1 MKVMYVVKVF
11 AVWGG
16 LERVWTDKMNALSEQ
31 PGYEVCL
38 ITTDQG
44 DHQVPY
50 PLSCKVRHIDLGVRF
65 VRQYHYGFLRRLWVR
80 WRLTR
85 LFRDRLE
92 ALLRVEAPD
101 VLITTAS
108 EFAKL
113 LVSSKGDIP
122 LVVESHGLFSRPVHM
137 QRMTWMKRLQT
148 FFLRRAI
155 ARAEAVVAL
164 TRQDARQWETLN
176 PHSLAIPN
184 LVRLSDGDSYS
195 TCQNRR
201 VIFVGR
207 PDAQKGFQYLREI
220 WEKVSLRH
228 PDWQLHIY
236 GEGLERAENRC
247 LAPQGEN
254 VIVHPQTDDI
264 LTCYQDSSVL
274 ILTSVYEPF
283 GLVMPEAMSCGIPVV
298 AFNCPYGPAEVIT
311 DGKDGFL
318 VDCFDTDAFADRLGT
333 LMDDEKLRIRMGQAG
348 VASAQRYSRQQILP
362 RWMSLFEKL
371 QKNR

>member
-38 ITTDQG
+38 VTTDQG

-50 PLSCKVRHIDLGVRF
+50 PLSSKVRHIDLGVRF
-65 VRQYHYGFLRRLWVR
+65 VRQYRYSLLRRLWMR
-80 WRLTR
+80 WRLER

-92 ALLRVEAPD
+92 ALLQVEAPD

-113 LVSSKGDIP
+113 LISSKGDIP

-137 QRMTWMKRLQT
+137 QRMTWMKRIQT
-148 FFLRRAI
+148 YFLRRAI

-164 TRQDARQWETLN
+164 TRQDVLQWETLN
-176 PHSLAIPN
+176 PHSLAISN

-207 PDAQKGFQYLREI
+207 ADAQKGFQYLREI
-220 WEKVSLRH
+220 WGKVSFRH

-236 GEGLERAENRC
+236 GEGLERPENRC
-247 LAPQGEN
+247 LVPQGEN
-254 VIVHPQTDDI
+254 VFVHPQTDEI

-318 VDCFDTDAFADRLGT
+318 VDCFDTDAFADRLST
-333 LMDDEKLRIRMGQAG
+333 LMDDEKLRIQIGQAG
-348 VASAQRYSRQQILP
+348 IVSAQRYSRQQILP